1 MEWEGKD
8 VWRDEWTV
16 RGRRKQKQGKQ
27 IMVYGHCYN
36 SYGTCREMSHTYTVH
51 HCMSIINSLVCFY
64 FCCCL
69 AKNRFLSYLNVC
81 MMLSP
86 VTFLIAS
93 VQYM

>member
-1 MEWEGKD
+1 MDSERKEETETGKKD
-8 VWRDEWTV
+8 NGLD
-16 RGRRKQKQGKQ
+16 GQ
-27 IMVYGHCYN
+27 CYN

-86 VTFLIAS
+86 VTFLIAP